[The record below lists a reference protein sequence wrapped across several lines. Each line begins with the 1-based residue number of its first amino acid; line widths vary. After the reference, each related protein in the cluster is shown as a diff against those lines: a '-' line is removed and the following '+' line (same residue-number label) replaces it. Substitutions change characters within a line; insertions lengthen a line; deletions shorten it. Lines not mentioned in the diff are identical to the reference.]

1 MVKNLKEKYS
11 PLYFLASL
19 GAGGMGVS
27 FFMYLMF
34 LIPHPDFGM
43 PTFEH
48 IVPYIMGD
56 NLLISALVILVLL
69 TIVYFLMKHF
79 RLLIW
84 NIKEFNQFKKTEAFT
99 QLKNSNAEVTLM
111 AVPLTLSMSINGLF
125 IIGMVF
131 VPNLRSVIEYLFP
144 FAIIAFLAVGALALK
159 YFVRYF
165 SRLITKGNFDFAKN
179 NNLSQLIAVF
189 AFAMVSVGFA
199 APAAMSGNIYTS
211 SIAMFLSIFFGII
224 SVTLVMIKIV
234 FGLYSMFQNGIS
246 KETAPSLWIMIPV
259 LTLFGITFVR
269 LFNGINHNF
278 FHTETNPFVIF
289 LVLATFV
296 SLQIIFGLVGYT
308 VMKKIGYF
316 KDYVYGKEKSAASFT
331 LICPFVAFT
340 VLGMF
345 FIGWGLVQTGI
356 VEKYSIAHF
365 LIMIPFV
372 IVQFKGIEFM
382 FRLNNKIFKRT
393 NDSKAVPQFSTE
405 K

>member
-48 IVPYIMGD
+48 IFPYIVGD
-56 NLLISALVILVLL
+56 NLFVSALVVLVLL
-69 TIVYFLMKHF
+69 TIVYFLVKHF
-79 RLLIW
+79 RLLVW
-84 NIKEFNQFKKTEAFT
+84 NIKEFNKFKKTDAYS
-99 QLKNSNAEVTLM
+99 QLRKSNAEVTLM
-111 AVPLTLSMSINGLF
+111 AIPLTLSMSINGMF

-144 FAIIAFLAVGALALK
+144 FAILIFLTVGALAIN

-165 SRLITKGNFDFAKN
+165 SRLIVNGDFDFVKN
-179 NNLSQLIAVF
+179 NNLSQLIAIF
-189 AFAMVSVGFA
+189 AFAMVSVGLA
-199 APAAMSGNIYTS
+199 APAAMSENIYTS
-211 SIAMFLSIFFGII
+211 SIGMFFSIFFGII
-224 SVTLVMIKIV
+224 AVSLIVIKIP
-234 FGLYSMFQNGIS
+234 FGLYSMFKNGIS

-278 FHTETNPFVIF
+278 FQTETNPFVIF

-296 SLQIIFGLVGYT
+296 SLQVIFGLVGYS

-316 KDYVYGKEKSAASFT
+316 KDYVYGSEKSPASFT

-365 LIMIPFV
+365 LMIVPFV
-372 IVQFKGIEFM
+372 ISQFKGIEYM
-382 FRLNNKIFKRT
+382 FRLNNKMFKR
-393 NDSKAVPQFSTE
+393 SKATNVAPQLSTE